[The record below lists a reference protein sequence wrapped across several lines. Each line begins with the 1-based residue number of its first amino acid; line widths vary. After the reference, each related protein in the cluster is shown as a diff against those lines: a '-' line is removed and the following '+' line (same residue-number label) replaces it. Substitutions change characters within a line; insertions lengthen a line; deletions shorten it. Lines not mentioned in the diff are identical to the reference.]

1 MSRFV
6 SCVAVSALAV
16 VVGCNASFGAP
27 DVIDAG
33 FVDCDAGVPV
43 DVVLDDGQCVP
54 LNQEVIEG
62 EGEGE
67 TDDPDRRD
75 ANCAQLVT
83 KTCGAA
89 AECGNDPG
97 CVAADLVS
105 RFEPERCSDARS
117 DNVGFPPCTGG
128 ACDRLVDKVCGATC
142 TDAPGCTPAQT
153 LLTRSDDGDAS
164 ASASCASAL
173 SDETLFPPCAE

>member
-1 MSRFV
+1 MSRSVCF
-6 SCVAVSALAV
+6 VAVSALV
-16 VVGCNASFGAP
+16 VIVGCNAELGAV
-27 DVIDAG
+27 DDIDAG

-43 DVVLDDGQCVP
+43 EVVLDDGQCVP
-54 LNQEVIEG
+54 ESAAVAEG
-62 EGEGE
+62 EGESDVPE
-67 TDDPDRRD
+67 PRD
-75 ANCAQLVT
+75 AVCAELII
-83 KTCGAA
+83 KTCGVG
-89 AECGNDPG
+89 AECSNDPG

-105 RFEPERCSDARS
+105 RFEPERCFDARG

-153 LLTRSDDGDAS
+153 LQTRSDDGDTS